1 MKTVTDVGSVKNTL
15 LRTYFHPDCFKLA
28 THKSFGSLRF
38 KTQVSIDNTPT
49 DVVVNTLC
57 YGRKYDRESLHR
69 GDNGAVTEFINI
81 VFWRGGKDPS
91 SDLEDLDKHELL
103 GAVGVKVKYQMVH
116 DNPEEDYHAD
126 IKEFELY
133 PDLFT
138 HSGDAQVELSATML
152 GTIVAGARVKKDL
165 LAFKEAAGRTP
176 ELEVSNSDIS
186 VMSRRLDEIQFDML
200 EKYIEITN
208 RQPLKE

>member
-1 MKTVTDVGSVKNTL
+1 MKTITDVGSVKDML

-28 THKSFGSLRF
+28 IHKSFGSLKF

-49 DVVVNTLC
+49 DVIVNTLC

-69 GDNGAVTEFINI
+69 GDNGDVMEFINI
-81 VFWRGGKDPS
+81 VFWCGGKDPDS
-91 SDLEDLDKHELL
+91 QIGEPELL
-103 GAVGVKVKYQMVH
+103 GAVGVKVKYQMIH
-116 DNPEEDYHAD
+116 DNPEEDYHAS

-138 HSGDAQVELSATML
+138 HSADAQVELSASML
-152 GTIVAGARVKKDL
+152 GTIVAGAHVKKEL
-165 LAFKEAAGRTP
+165 LAFKEAADRTP

-186 VMSRRLDEIQFDML
+186 IISRTLDEIQFDIL

>member
-1 MKTVTDVGSVKNTL
+1 MKTVTDVGSVKDML

-38 KTQVSIDNTPT
+38 KTQVSIDSTPT
-49 DVVVNTLC
+49 DVVVSTLC

-81 VFWRGGKDPS
+81 VFWRGCEDPDS
-91 SDLEDLDKHELL
+91 QIGDPELL

-138 HSGDAQVELSATML
+138 HSADSQVELSATML
-152 GTIVAGARVKKDL
+152 GTIVAGAHVKKKL

-186 VMSRRLDEIQFDML
+186 VMSRTLDEIQFDML
-200 EKYIEITN
+200 EKFIEITQQ
-208 RQPLKE
+208 QPLKE

>member
-1 MKTVTDVGSVKNTL
+1 MKTVTDVGAVKDML

-28 THKSFGSLRF
+28 TSQNFGSLKF

-49 DVVVNTLC
+49 DVVVSTLC

-69 GDNGAVTEFINI
+69 GDNGAMTEFINI
-81 VFWRGGKDPS
+81 VFWRGVKDPFS
-91 SDLEDLDKHELL
+91 HLDKNELF

-138 HSGDAQVELSATML
+138 HSGDARVELSATML
-152 GTIVAGARVKKDL
+152 GTIVAGARFKKEL

-186 VMSRRLDEIQFDML
+186 VMSRQLDEIQFDML
-200 EKYIEITN
+200 EKFIEITQQ
-208 RQPLKE
+208 QPLKE

>member
-1 MKTVTDVGSVKNTL
+1 MRTITDVEAVKDML

-49 DVVVNTLC
+49 DVVVSTLC

-81 VFWRGGKDPS
+81 VFWHNK
-91 SDLEDLDKHELL
+91 EDLFTHRNTLAPLD
-103 GAVGVKVKYQMVH
+103 AVGVKVKYQMVH

-138 HSGDAQVELSATML
+138 HSGDAQVELSASML
-152 GTIVAGARVKKDL
+152 GTIVAGAHVKKEL

-186 VMSRRLDEIQFDML
+186 VMSRQLDEIQFNML
-200 EKYIEITN
+200 EKYIEITK
-208 RQPLKE
+208 QQSLKE